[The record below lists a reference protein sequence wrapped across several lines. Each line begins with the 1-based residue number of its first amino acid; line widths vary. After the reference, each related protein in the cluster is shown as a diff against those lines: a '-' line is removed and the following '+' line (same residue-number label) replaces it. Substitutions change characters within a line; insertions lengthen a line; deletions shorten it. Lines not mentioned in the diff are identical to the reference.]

1 MQGGGQPGQKQ
12 GGSKCPTNASCLVL
26 SGGWGLTFLSVVVGF
41 VKSLMPQT
49 QQQQQQTVTSPAQTQ
64 HPPNSVIDPTRNT
77 NTLTTAPPTTMIPS
91 GTSNQLTTEMSQT
104 SPNPP
109 SPARGGILNQSNS
122 NRPGLFNGGYPIP
135 PPPSHPTP
143 SESLVPQIP
152 NNTNVD
158 PSPTMPSTVR
168 GMMSLPS
175 YSAGSLDYT
184 SEPDDPNAD
193 AIPDQSSYPD
203 RDLSEDGDEED
214 GEDEVSVGDVDFQ
227 SVKSSV
233 YPPSISTSESTGT
246 CRLEGCS
253 STTFV
258 DSITDLE
265 SEYCS
270 RKHQE

>member
-1 MQGGGQPGQKQ
+1 M
-12 GGSKCPTNASCLVL
+12 SNERLVL
-26 SGGWGLTFLSVVVGF
+26 GSFWGVGFDLLSVVVGF
-41 VKSLMPQT
+41 VKSLIPQT

-64 HPPNSVIDPTRNT
+64 HPLNSVIDPTWNT
-77 NTLTTAPPTTMIPS
+77 NTLTTAPPTTMIPP
-91 GTSNQLTTEMSQT
+91 GTSNQLTPEMSQT

-109 SPARGGILNQSNS
+109 SPTRGGTSNQSNS

-152 NNTNVD
+152 NNTNVG
-158 PSPTMPSTVR
+158 PSQTMPNTVR
-168 GMMSLPS
+168 DIMSLPS

-184 SEPDDPNAD
+184 SEPDDP
-193 AIPDQSSYPD
+193 IPGQSSYPD
-203 RDLSEDGDEED
+203 RDPSEDGDEED

-233 YPPSISTSESTGT
+233 YSPSISTSESTGT

-270 RKHQE
+270 REHQE